1 MPTVWHFRGSGR
13 SRAAPAVR
21 NLTVMSRQSSRQP
34 PPSQGSS
41 ESAALLEYLTDY
53 LTEARR
59 RRLND
64 VLDQRT
70 RQITVVLDD
79 LRLEHNMSAVLRT
92 CDAFGVQDLHVIET
106 VEPFAPTP
114 KISMGSDRWLSI
126 ARYQD
131 RPGRLQCLEDLR
143 ERGYRIVGTGPP
155 GAGTQA
161 FNQIE
166 LDRPIALVFGNEKDG
181 MSPEVSAACE
191 SRLVIPMVGFVE
203 SLNISVA
210 AAIILQDLTT
220 RLRAS
225 SAHWQMPAE
234 DRFDLLL
241 DWTRK
246 SIPSI
251 TAIEQRWLEERG
263 RAASSAAS

>member
-1 MPTVWHFRGSGR
+1 MWHVRGSGR
-13 SRAAPAVR
+13 SRGVPRGR

-34 PPSQGSS
+34 PAPQGSS
-41 ESAALLEYLTDY
+41 ESADLLAALTEY
-53 LTEARR
+53 LTEARQK
-59 RRLND
+59 RLND

-70 RQITVVLDD
+70 RRITVVLDD

-92 CDAFGVQDLHVIET
+92 CDAFGVQTLHVIET

-126 ARYQD
+126 HRYQD
-131 RPGRLQCLEDLR
+131 QSGRRECLRRLR
-143 ERGYRIVGTGPP
+143 EQAYRIVGTGPP
-155 GAGTQA
+155 GAGTEPFHEA
-161 FNQIE
+161 A
-166 LDRPIALVFGNEKDG
+166 LDRPMALVFGNEKDG
-181 MSPEVSAACE
+181 MSPEVTAACE
-191 SRLVIPMVGFVE
+191 SRLVIPMAGFVE

-210 AAIILQDLTT
+210 AAIILQDLTS

-225 SAHWQMPAE
+225 AVPWRLSGEERAE
-234 DRFDLLL
+234 LLL

-251 TAIEQRWLEERG
+251 DAIERRWLEERA
-263 RAASSAAS
+263 RSAAASAPS